1 MPDIKTVKDFL
12 NSEQADYASYS
23 TLRAIGSLIDG
34 LKNSSRKIVYTS
46 QAKLNSDTKVET
58 FANFAAGFTEYLHG
72 ASSLNGVIVS
82 LAQDYAGT
90 NNIPLL
96 AREGIFGS
104 RFRFDASAPRYIYTN
119 KEKYFDKIFNP
130 EDNKVLIKQSF
141 EGNEIEPRFYVPTLP
156 LLLINGSEGIATGF
170 AQKIL
175 PRNPLKV
182 IQCIEEYIKTGKVNE
197 SLLTPWFR
205 GFKGKVSVGSNP
217 GQFIIEGCIEKISLS
232 KLRITEIPVSYQLES
247 YINVLDDLV
256 DSKTIKEYEDLS
268 EDDNFL
274 FEVTMDSKT
283 LKLEEDKILELLK
296 LKKPVTENYTCIN
309 ELNRVEE
316 YTSAKE
322 ILLHY
327 MDIKVQYTEQRKH
340 TNIADMQDELEVL
353 KSKYFFVKAILEET
367 ILINN
372 RKIQD
377 IELELDNH
385 PNIKRVD
392 DKYDYLLNMKITNL
406 TEDMFLKLKE
416 EIKQKKT
423 KYDEYK
429 ETPSIELYIRDI
441 ESIKK
446 DRELSKIIN
455 DDRNV

>member
-1 MPDIKTVKDFL
+1 MGIVTNIKKIYLEKEIPVFDITVEK
-12 NSEQADYASYS
+12 YH
-23 TLRAIGSLIDG
+23 
-34 LKNSSRKIVYTS
+34 
-46 QAKLNSDTKVET
+46 
-58 FANFAAGFTEYLHG
+58 NFAVGKNKSIVHNCVYLHG

-141 EGNEIEPRFYVPTLP
+141 EGSEIEPRFYVPTLP

-182 IQCIEEYIKTGKVNE
+182 IQCIEEYIKTGKINE
-197 SLLTPWFR
+197 TLLTPWFR
-205 GFKGKVSVGSNP
+205 GFKGKVCAGANP
-217 GQFIIEGCIEKISLS
+217 GQFIIEGCIEKVSLT

-247 YINVLDDLV
+247 YINILDDLV
-256 DSKTIKEYEDLS
+256 DNKTIKDYEDLS

-283 LKLEEDKILELLK
+283 LKLEDDKILELLK

-327 MDIKVQYTEQRKH
+327 MDIKVQYTEQRKT
-340 TNIADMQDELEVL
+340 TNIKDMEDELKYL
-353 KSKYFFVKAILEET
+353 KSKYFFVKGVLEET

-377 IELELDNH
+377 IENDLDGID
-385 PNIKRVD
+385 NITRID
-392 DKYDYLLNMKITNL
+392 NKYDYLLNMRITSL

-416 EIKQKKT
+416 EIKLKKSN
-423 KYDEYK
+423 YDEYK
-429 ETPSIELYIRDI
+429 ETPSIELYTSDLTEIR
-441 ESIKK
+441 K
-446 DRELSKIIN
+446 DKELSKIMANI
-455 DDRNV
+455 